1 MLCSDYPGIS
11 INGTHKMKQHTNKD
25 QTAKL
30 IELGFPKPTRIVAI
44 GGFPPKDTL
53 ARYSSYKDDFD
64 SVTCYE
70 GYSIGELI
78 EFLEHR
84 IYRIEND
91 MQWLVDGA
99 RIYRADDELIN
110 ALFEACVTLKE
121 EGLV

>member
-1 MLCSDYPGIS
+1 
-11 INGTHKMKQHTNKD
+11 MKQYLDKD

-30 IELGFPKPTRIVAI
+30 IELGFPKPTRIMAI
-44 GGFPPKDTL
+44 GGFLPKDTL
-53 ARYSSYKDDFD
+53 ARYASYKDDFD

-99 RIYRADDELIN
+99 RVYRADNELIN

-121 EGLV
+121 EGVL

>member
-1 MLCSDYPGIS
+1 
-11 INGTHKMKQHTNKD
+11 MKQYTDKD

-30 IELGFPKPTRIVAI
+30 IELGFPKPTRIMAI
-44 GGFPPKDTL
+44 GGFLPKDML
-53 ARYSSYKDDFD
+53 ARYASYKDDFD

-99 RIYRADDELIN
+99 RVYRADNELIN

-121 EGLV
+121 EGVI

>member
-1 MLCSDYPGIS
+1 
-11 INGTHKMKQHTNKD
+11 MKQYLNKD

-30 IELGFPKPTRIVAI
+30 IELGFPKPTRTIIVD
-44 GGFPPKDTL
+44 GFPTTDML
-53 ARYSSYKDDFD
+53 SRYASYKDDFGF
-64 SVTCYE
+64 VVCYE

-99 RIYRADDELIN
+99 RVYRADDELIN

-121 EGLV
+121 EGAI